1 MSVIGTS
8 SGSGRAR
15 AGDDDESTYKG
26 IMVGGVVFLLI
37 SVILVCYR
45 LYSWYGII
53 VVKLGG
59 S

>member
-8 SGSGRAR
+8 SGSGRAS
-15 AGDDDESTYKG
+15 AGDGDEATYKG
-26 IMVGGVVFLLI
+26 IMVGGLVFLLI

-45 LYSWYGII
+45 LYAWYGII